1 MIHCNV
7 PSHYYWTMRGRWIC
21 PSESERTKIRCFQSI
36 IGLILFALSLDSLC
50 LCTDARFSLR
60 AIMQSSRRRAPELS
74 DLISLLFTLN
84 VQPWVKTI
92 PFKYANHP
100 WGAGRLSLKVLL
112 WPCRAV
118 RFKIQ
123 CRPPV
128 MLQSTPLQ
136 YQPTVRHYW
145 RSSNSMTILRAV
157 NSESVWQWWGTYAG
171 REVCDLLIKYSWG
184 RHPVH

>member
-1 MIHCNV
+1 
-7 PSHYYWTMRGRWIC
+7 MRGRWIC
-21 PSESERTKIRCFQSI
+21 LSERTKIRYFQSI

-50 LCTDARFSLR
+50 LSSDARFSLL
-60 AIMQSSRRRAPELS
+60 AIMQSSRRRASELN
-74 DLISLLFTLN
+74 DLISLLSTLH
-84 VQPWVKTI
+84 VQLWEKTI
-92 PFKYANHP
+92 PFKSATHP

-145 RSSNSMTILRAV
+145 RSSYNMNQYDSDEARTQR
-157 NSESVWQWWGTYAG
+157 EKSVIY
-171 REVCDLLIKYSWG
+171 
-184 RHPVH
+184 